1 MTQTSGPS
9 ASAPRAR
16 RFRAVRRIAL
26 IVIAAVAVFTL
37 TGFLGVPHLL
47 RYLARGPLAARLHR
61 QVTVGKITF
70 NPYTLRL
77 TIDYF
82 HLGEHDN
89 PQAFTDIGQ
98 IRVKASWRS
107 LYRLAPIVQ
116 EVAIDRLAAHVVRT
130 APNRF
135 NFSDLIASK
144 PGAPHPAPP
153 PGKPFHFSVSNIR
166 ITDGKVWFEDNVL
179 HQQHAIDN
187 IQVGIPFIANLPAD
201 VDIFVEPMVRMR
213 IDGSPFRVAGMA
225 KPFASTPESILDLRL
240 KNLSLPAFAGYLTQ
254 KLPIK
259 VLQGTLS
266 TKVQIHF
273 VQPESGPIIR
283 LGGNVALT
291 GLDIRDASNAPLVA
305 LKSGSVVLDNVE
317 PLGKSVM
324 IGPVAL
330 DGLSSNLVVK
340 RPGVT
345 NFTPLAAA
353 LGGAPAPPAAP
364 PSPPLEMRLQSIELT
379 NSSLKFT
386 DQSIGS
392 PTTVALD
399 GVHIGLRNFATGKKA
414 PPVSME
420 MQAKIGAGAVAVKGT
435 FDLVQTQVATEVTLN
450 QIDLPPLQAFGQR
463 FWAGTLT
470 TGKLSAHAKVQG
482 GLSGGKMKVLVQP
495 ATASLDTLEVHAP
508 GDTQPP
514 IQLKHFDVA
523 LDSLDLVSRQ
533 AAVKAVRLDGLSLS
547 ARRGPD
553 GELSLAAFLR
563 AAQAPPV
570 GLTPAQPV
578 MTAPAS
584 VRSAV
589 PAPSSVKAPAPAPLP
604 ANRPGLAPTPGA
616 QPWRYRIESV
626 ALENIQANLED
637 DTQPHPLT
645 VEIAPLNLQLRDVTS
660 DFTKPFGLAVE
671 GSLTP
676 QGSFKIDGTAAIN
689 PLEADLQIVT
699 QRINVTPAA
708 MFAGAK
714 FNARLSSA
722 FLSVNG
728 KLAVAKRQ
736 DQLGGSYRG
745 NVTIGNVRIVDKV
758 TNDRFLRWNA
768 LSANRIDAE
777 FGAGAPRVRIG
788 EVVLSEF
795 FARLILN
802 RNGTLNLKDI
812 VRPPGAAPTS
822 LTREKSVGAPVPTAA
837 QPVAAQG
844 ESARA
849 PDHSGGPEIEISRTV
864 LEGGNINYSDNFI
877 KPNYS
882 AQLTEIKGKIG
893 AFGTQSTKPADLEVQ
908 GQVNGSSPI
917 DIVGSLNPLAPMAF
931 VDIKAKADGIELS
944 NLTPYSTK
952 YTGYPITKGT
962 LTVDVHYHLENKE
975 LTADNHLF
983 IAQLTFGPHVQSPNA
998 VNLPIALAVSLL
1010 KNSKGEINITVP
1022 ISGSLSNPQFS
1033 IGQVVWQA
1041 FSNLILKAVTSPFA
1055 LLASAMGSANQQLD
1069 HVEFA
1074 PGLATLTPD
1083 SQARLNTLATALK
1096 DRPALRLSI
1105 AGRVDPSVDREALR
1119 AVMLDRKVKMQ
1130 KVKELRDR
1138 GESAD
1143 VDTVK
1148 LTPDEYDKYLK
1159 MAYGQAKFQKPHNFL
1174 GLAKS
1179 LPPAEMKKLMLANTD
1194 VTDADLKELA
1204 NARALTVRRFLG
1216 KQVDPIRLAV
1226 VAPKLDAGGIAG
1238 KGKTTRV
1245 DLAID

>member
-1 MTQTSGPS
+1 MAQAPS
-9 ASAPRAR
+9 LSAPAPAAR
-16 RFRAVRRIAL
+16 RFRKLRRVVL
-26 IVIAAVAVFTL
+26 IVTAAVAVFTL
-37 TGFLGVPHLL
+37 AGFLGVPHLL

-107 LYRLAPIVQ
+107 LYRLAPIIQ
-116 EVAIDRLAAHVVRT
+116 EMAIDRPAAHVVRT
-130 APNRF
+130 ASNRF

-144 PGAPHPAPP
+144 PGPHQPAPP

-179 HQQHAIDN
+179 HQQHAVDH

-213 IDGSPFRVAGMA
+213 IDGSPFRIAGMA

-283 LGGNVALT
+283 LGGKVAFA

-364 PSPPLEMRLQSIELT
+364 PLEMRLQAVELT

-386 DQSIGS
+386 DQSTGS

-420 MQAKIGAGAVAVKGT
+420 MQAKIGAGSFAVKGT
-435 FDLVQTQVATEVTLN
+435 FDVVQTQVATEVTLN
-450 QIDLPPLQAFGQR
+450 QIDLPPLQAFAQQ

-470 TGKLSAHAKVQG
+470 TGKLSAHAKLQG
-482 GLSGGKMKVLVQP
+482 GLTGGKMKVLVQP

-547 ARRGPD
+547 ARRGPG

-563 AAQAPPV
+563 AVQAPPAAAA
-570 GLTPAQPV
+570 PAQPV

-584 VRSAV
+584 VRPAV
-589 PAPSSVKAPAPAPLP
+589 PAQSSVKAPAPAPLP
-604 ANRPGLAPTPGA
+604 ANRPGLAPTSGA

-626 ALENIQANLED
+626 ALENIEANLED
-637 DTQPHPLT
+637 DAQPHPLT
-645 VEIAPLNLQLRDVTS
+645 VEIAPLNLHLKDVTS

-671 GSLTP
+671 GSLKP

-689 PLEADLQIVT
+689 PLQADLQIVT

-708 MFAGAK
+708 MFAGTK
-714 FNARLSSA
+714 FNARLTSA

-728 KLAVAKRQ
+728 KLAVARRQ

-822 LTREKSVGAPVPTAA
+822 LTRAKPTAA
-837 QPVAAQG
+837 PAPAVPAQG
-844 ESARA
+844 ESVRA
-849 PDHSGGPEIEISRTV
+849 PDHSGGADLEIARTV
-864 LEGGNINYSDNFI
+864 LEDGKINFSDNFI

-908 GQVNGSSPI
+908 GQVNGSAPI

-962 LTVDVHYHLENKE
+962 LTVDVHYHLENQE

-983 IAQLTFGPHVQSPNA
+983 IAQLTFGPHVQSPSA

-1022 ISGSLSNPQFS
+1022 VSGSLSNPQFS
-1033 IGQVVWQA
+1033 IGEVLWQA

-1055 LLASAMGSANQQLD
+1055 LLASVGGSPNQQLD
-1069 HVEFA
+1069 HVEFP

-1105 AGRVDPSVDREALR
+1105 AGRVDPKEDREALR

-1159 MAYGQAKFQKPHNFL
+1159 MAYDQAKFQKPRNFL
-1174 GLAKS
+1174 GLTKS
-1179 LPPAEMKKLMLANTD
+1179 LPPDEMKKLMLANTD

-1204 NARALTVRRFLG
+1204 NARALSVRRFLG